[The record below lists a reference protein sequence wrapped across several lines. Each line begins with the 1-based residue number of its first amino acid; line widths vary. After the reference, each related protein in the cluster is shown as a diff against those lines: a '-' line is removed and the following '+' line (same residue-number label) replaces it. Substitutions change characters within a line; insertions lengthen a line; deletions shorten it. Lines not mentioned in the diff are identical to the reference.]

1 MMAGGGVHD
10 GQRFVSEASFAALT
24 TDRLTAEQRSA
35 NALFLGPDAGWGLG
49 MATPLDGRGG
59 FGWDGGTGT
68 SWRTH
73 PSTGVTGILLTQRA
87 MTSPEPPQLFTDF
100 WAAAR

>member
-1 MMAGGGVHD
+1 
-10 GQRFVSEASFAALT
+10 
-24 TDRLTAEQRSA
+24 
-35 NALFLGPDAGWGLG
+35 

-68 SWRTH
+68 TWRTE

-87 MTSPEPPQLFTDF
+87 MTSPEPPQVFADF
-100 WAAAR
+100 WAATC